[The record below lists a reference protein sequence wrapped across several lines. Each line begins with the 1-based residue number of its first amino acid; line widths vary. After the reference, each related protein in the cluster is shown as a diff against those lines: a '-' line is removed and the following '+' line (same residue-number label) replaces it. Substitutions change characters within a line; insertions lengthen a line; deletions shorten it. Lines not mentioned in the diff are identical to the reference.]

1 MVVYNIK
8 RPKYQYK
15 VKLKVKA
22 RLGKFISSTYLRYGV
37 ILVIIGLSLY
47 LAMHGVSL
55 KDIKQ
60 SFSAA
65 DSRFIWLALV
75 SVALNTLGKAVRW
88 KYLIGP
94 AGHKLHLFKV
104 LSVLLAGQ
112 MLNTLYP
119 VRIGDFSRI
128 YVMGGMGPGRVFTM
142 GTVIIEKFL
151 DMIAYFLLFLC
162 LFILIPFPG
171 WLNSSIY
178 GLIVLTLG
186 LSFLV
191 FIIARQRTRLA
202 RLVKYALR
210 WFPVQMRP
218 QIMGYVDS
226 GLSSLD
232 IFNNQRVLL
241 ILAFWSAFVWGTAIL
256 NNYLV
261 LLAFNIRLPLT
272 APLLLL
278 IGLQAGIS
286 VSTVPGTIGLFEY
299 ICVLALSVFQIDRT
313 FAFSYG
319 ILLHS
324 IVFIPST
331 LLGILSF
338 WLLGLSGSQ
347 DRLLR
352 ESGENR

>member
-1 MVVYNIK
+1 M
-8 RPKYQYK
+8 
-15 VKLKVKA
+15 KA

-47 LAMHGVSL
+47 LAMHGVEL
-55 KDIKQ
+55 KDIIG

-65 DSRFIWLALV
+65 DGRFIGLALV

-88 KYLIGP
+88 KVLFGP
-94 AGHKLHLFKV
+94 AGQKIPLSKV

-119 VRIGDFSRI
+119 IRVGDFSRV

-151 DMIAYFLLFLC
+151 DMIAYFFLFLC
-162 LFILIPFPG
+162 LFLLIPLPG
-171 WLNSSIY
+171 WLNTSVY
-178 GLIVLTLG
+178 MLIVLTLG
-186 LSFLV
+186 LSLLV
-191 FIIARQRTRLA
+191 FIVARQRNWLA
-202 RLVKYALR
+202 GLVKHALR
-210 WFPVQMRP
+210 WLPIQMRP
-218 QIMGYVDS
+218 RIMSYVDS

-232 IFNNQRVLL
+232 LLNNRRLLL

-272 APLLLL
+272 ASLLLL

-286 VSTVPGTIGLFEY
+286 ASTVPGTIGLFEY
-299 ICVLALSVFQIDRT
+299 ICVLALSVFQIERT

-324 IVFIPST
+324 IVFVPST
-331 LLGILSF
+331 LLGIVSF

-347 DRLLR
+347 GRIIR
-352 ESGENR
+352 EVGENH

>member
-1 MVVYNIK
+1 
-8 RPKYQYK
+8 
-15 VKLKVKA
+15 
-22 RLGKFISSTYLRYGV
+22 
-37 ILVIIGLSLY
+37 
-47 LAMHGVSL
+47 
-55 KDIKQ
+55 
-60 SFSAA
+60 
-65 DSRFIWLALV
+65 
-75 SVALNTLGKAVRW
+75 
-88 KYLIGP
+88 
-94 AGHKLHLFKV
+94 
-104 LSVLLAGQ
+104 
-112 MLNTLYP
+112 
-119 VRIGDFSRI
+119 
-128 YVMGGMGPGRVFTM
+128 
-142 GTVIIEKFL
+142 
-151 DMIAYFLLFLC
+151 
-162 LFILIPFPG
+162 
-171 WLNSSIY
+171 
-178 GLIVLTLG
+178 
-186 LSFLV
+186 
-191 FIIARQRTRLA
+191 
-202 RLVKYALR
+202 
-210 WFPVQMRP
+210 
-218 QIMGYVDS
+218 MGYVDS

>member
-1 MVVYNIK
+1 
-8 RPKYQYK
+8 
-15 VKLKVKA
+15 VKA

-37 ILVIIGLSLY
+37 ILAIISLSLY
-47 LAMHGVSL
+47 LAMQGVSF
-55 KDIKQ
+55 KDIKK
-60 SFSAA
+60 SFTAA

-75 SVALNTLGKAVRW
+75 SVALNTLCKAVRW

-94 AGHKLHLFKV
+94 AGQKIHLTKI
-104 LSVLLAGQ
+104 LSVLLTGQ

-119 VRIGDFSRI
+119 IRIGDFSRV

-142 GTVIIEKFL
+142 GTVIIEKLF
-151 DMIAYFLLFLC
+151 DTITYFFLFLC
-162 LFILIPFPG
+162 LFLLIPFPG

-186 LSFLV
+186 LSLLV
-191 FIIARQRTRLA
+191 FIVARQRTWLA
-202 RLVKYALR
+202 GLVKYAMH
-210 WFPVQMRP
+210 WFPVQVRP

-226 GLSSLD
+226 GLSSLN

-261 LLAFNIRLPLT
+261 LLAFNIHLPLT

-313 FAFSYG
+313 FAFSFG

-347 DRLLR
+347 GRLLR
-352 ESGENR
+352 EAGENR

>member
-1 MVVYNIK
+1 M
-8 RPKYQYK
+8 
-15 VKLKVKA
+15 KA

-47 LAMHGVSL
+47 LAMYGVSL

-65 DSRFIWLALV
+65 DSRFIGLALV
-75 SVALNTLGKAVRW
+75 SVVLNTLGKAVRW
-88 KYLIGP
+88 KYLIGL
-94 AGHKLHLFKV
+94 AGRKLHLSKV

-119 VRIGDFSRI
+119 IRVGDVSRI

-162 LFILIPFPG
+162 LFLLIPLPS

-186 LSFLV
+186 MSLLI
-191 FIIARQRTRLA
+191 FIVVRQHTWLA
-202 RLVKYALR
+202 GLVKHVLR
-210 WFPVQMRP
+210 WLPVQMRP
-218 QIMGYVDS
+218 QIMGFVDA

-232 IFNNQRVLL
+232 LLNNRRLLL
-241 ILAFWSAFVWGTAIL
+241 ILAFWSAFAWGTAIL

-272 APLLLL
+272 ASLLLL
-278 IGLQAGIS
+278 VGLQAGIS
-286 VSTVPGTIGLFEY
+286 ISTVPGTIGLFEY

-313 FAFSYG
+313 SAFSYG

-324 IVFIPST
+324 IVFIPCT
-331 LLGILSF
+331 LLGILAF
-338 WLLGLSGSQ
+338 WLLGLSGSH